1 MCSYK
6 VMSILRDAESKRQTV
21 LQENTFYFY
30 DPHFEDTYEVQLVDS
45 LRTRLH
51 NLETQIRINGFS
63 KSIFDNL
70 LQQPSGIDTLL
81 TLNGLSFEQLK
92 RIFTYARIVQESTL
106 DALLRR
112 EQWLVKDNSQEIIEW
127 NSDLLRKYIVRD
139 AALREGIINLF
150 FEGAANQ
157 ELARILPPF
166 ELRKLDIRKMQFSLD
181 GMIDTLVRYKVRGS
195 RSSKKMNNAEN
206 VLQKLLK
213 QLKIPY
219 TSGDLPYLVDQEQSI
234 KRTMDFIIPN
244 KQHPKVIIESS
255 YMMTTS
261 SSQGDKAKS
270 EIGVRSK
277 IKRYYPD
284 AFFVGFVDG
293 IGWYVRP
300 GDLLRMVDAYDEVF
314 TFSSNELSRFEK
326 WITSL
331 MRASNDD

>member
-1 MCSYK
+1 
-6 VMSILRDAESKRQTV
+6 MSILRDAESKRQTV

-30 DPHFEDTYEVQLVDS
+30 DFDFEDTYEAQQVDS

-51 NLETQIRINGFS
+51 NLETQLRVHGFS
-63 KSIFDNL
+63 KSVFDTL
-70 LQQPSGIDTLL
+70 LQQPNGIDTLL

-92 RIFTYARIVQESTL
+92 RIFTYARIVQEPTL

-112 EQWLVKDNSQEIIEW
+112 NDWLVQDNNQQIIEW
-127 NSDLLRKYIVRD
+127 SSESLRKYILHD
-139 AALREGIINLF
+139 SALREGIINLF
-150 FEGAANQ
+150 FEGAANH
-157 ELARILPPF
+157 ELARILPLF
-166 ELRKLDIRKMQFSLD
+166 ELRKLDVRKMEFSID

-195 RSSKKMNNAEN
+195 RSSKKANNAEN
-206 VLQKLLK
+206 VLQRVLERLE
-213 QLKIPY
+213 IPH
-219 TSGDLPYLVDQEQSI
+219 TSGDLPYLVDQEQSA

-277 IKRYYPD
+277 IKQYYPD
-284 AFFVGFVDG
+284 TLFIGFVDG

-314 TFSSNELSRFEK
+314 TFSVNELARFEI
-326 WITSL
+326 WIKSVLGST
-331 MRASNDD
+331 NDD

>member
-1 MCSYK
+1 M
-6 VMSILRDAESKRQTV
+6 RDAESKRQTV

-30 DPHFEDTYEVQLVDS
+30 DFDFEDTYEAQQVDS

-51 NLETQIRINGFS
+51 NLETQIRMHGFS
-63 KSIFDNL
+63 KSVFDNL
-70 LQQPSGIDTLL
+70 LQQPDGIDTLL

-106 DALLRR
+106 DALLRKKD
-112 EQWLVKDNSQEIIEW
+112 WLVQDNNQLIIEW
-127 NSDLLRKYIVRD
+127 GSETLRKYILRD
-139 AALREGIINLF
+139 SALREGIINLF

-166 ELRKLDIRKMQFSLD
+166 DLRKLDVRKMEFSID

-195 RSSKKMNNAEN
+195 RSSQKINNAEN
-206 VLQKLLK
+206 VLQKVLERLE
-213 QLKIPY
+213 IPY
-219 TSGDLPYLVDQEQSI
+219 TFGDLPYLVDQEQSA

-277 IKRYYPD
+277 IKQYYPD
-284 AFFVGFVDG
+284 ALFIGFVDG

-300 GDLLRMVDAYDEVF
+300 GDLLRMVSAYDEVF
-314 TFSSNELSRFEK
+314 TFSTNELARFET
-326 WITSL
+326 WITSIL
-331 MRASNDD
+331 GSTNDD